1 MEAAGLAAGSVY
13 TAGFDLSPATVQGVK
28 DGFVNLVIDQ
38 QQYLQ
43 GFLSILQ
50 ICLTEKYGFSGLM
63 IDTGGGFADKDNI
76 ETLAPLVEQQI
87 R

>member
-1 MEAAGLAAGSVY
+1 MEAAGLDAGSIY

-28 DGFVNLVIDQ
+28 DGYINLVIDQ
-38 QQYLQ
+38 QQFLQ

-50 ICLTEKYGFSGLM
+50 ICMTDKFGFSGLM
-63 IDTGGGFADKDNI
+63 INTGGGFADKDNI
-76 ETLAPLVEQQI
+76 DILEPLVTEQV